1 MKQQYVKTTVEI
13 DPDLLYQAKIMA
25 LEQGKSLKEIFTEGV
40 RIMIKRQ
47 AVPIVKKQDSPKKLT
62 KLQQF
67 LDKMVN
73 DKTVYWDKEDDKR
86 LLLVRKKTKER
97 LESLQW

>member
-1 MKQQYVKTTVEI
+1 MKQQYVKTTVEM
-13 DPDLLYQAKIMA
+13 DPDLLYQAKMMA

-40 RIMIKRQ
+40 RIVVKRQ
-47 AVPIVKKQDSPKKLT
+47 IPIVKKQDSPKKLT

-97 LESLQW
+97 LKSLQW

>member
-13 DPDLLYQAKIMA
+13 DSELLYQAKVMA
-25 LEQGKSLKEIFTEGV
+25 LEQGRSLKEIFTEGV
-40 RIMIKRQ
+40 RIVVKRQ
-47 AVPIVKKQDSPKKLT
+47 VPIIKKQNRPKKLT

-73 DKTVYWDKEDDKR
+73 DKKVYWDKEDDKR
-86 LLLVRKKTKER
+86 SLLVRKKSQER
-97 LESLQW
+97 LKSLQW

>member
-1 MKQQYVKTTVEI
+1 MKQQHVKTTVEM
-13 DPDLLYQAKIMA
+13 DPQLLYQAKIVA

-40 RIMIKRQ
+40 KIVVKRQ
-47 AVPIVKKQDSPKKLT
+47 GSIVKKQDKPKKLT

-73 DKTVYWDKEDDKR
+73 DKTVY
-86 LLLVRKKTKER
+86 
-97 LESLQW
+97 